1 MTAFKIA
8 FSDIGTREQ
17 ASTST
22 RTRGATAGIPKKC
35 AVIQSATYTSEERS
49 RAERM
54 KIVLELMYNNA
65 VAITYRKN
73 FIALRIVEP
82 KIKVAH
88 VQKLA
93 LLELDYKREGVTK
106 DETRYETIYR
116 IARK

>member
-35 AVIQSATYTSEERS
+35 AVIQSATYTSEQRS
-49 RAERM
+49 RAELM
-54 KIVLELMYNNA
+54 KMVLEFMYNNT

-82 KIKVAH
+82 KIAQ

-93 LLELDYKREGVTK
+93 LLELEYKNEGITK